1 MEVPPAGDEDFEL
14 NREPDCSYSL
24 GELKASLDKTIFYQI
39 PLSTD
44 GPPKPY
50 PERFVYNWSST
61 ASSWVLSPSYSSLVI
76 PSNSLPS
83 DYVRMPFKVDN
94 QSKHK
99 LLGTSEWTKIVN
111 LLTSSSILTTTNL
124 ISVIKDYNPGL
135 IKESFSVLSTLLD
148 ECYTPSEREHFFS
161 IILPKMIKL
170 TVDLPKL
177 IRQPI
182 PILKQRSNHS
192 LFFSQQQISSLLCN
206 GFFCTFPEH
215 KQFKLQDFSF
225 SKLFSSPKDDRFNRK
240 LEKLK
245 CILNYLHRVVSEP
258 PKGIVSFERRHLEE
272 NEMVNW
278 SSSSL
283 KLSKVS
289 VHLKGTIESHGY
301 GMIQADFANKCVGG
315 GVLRSGLVQEEIRF
329 VINPELM
336 VSMLFTETLLE
347 NECLLITGTEQFNK
361 YSGYGNTFLFDG
373 NYYDPTQLDEWGR
386 RYTKIVAM
394 DAKSFPG
401 NKVRDQYKRLF
412 IDRELTKA
420 YVAFMDRRKLDR
432 KHLCAVATG
441 NWGCGVFRGD
451 PQLKSLIQLIA
462 ASLSGRDVM
471 YFTFGDAKLSTDMSL
486 IVNSLGQKKITT
498 GQLYQFLIDY
508 GDYVSSLDLD
518 QEKEPLFDYV
528 IRKFLTEST

>member
-1 MEVPPAGDEDFEL
+1 MNINTKKKKKLEFKL
-14 NREPDCSYSL
+14 YSY
-24 GELKASLDKTIFYQI
+24 
-39 PLSTD
+39 
-44 GPPKPY
+44 
-50 PERFVYNWSST
+50 
-61 ASSWVLSPSYSSLVI
+61 
-76 PSNSLPS
+76 
-83 DYVRMPFKVDN
+83 
-94 QSKHK
+94 K
-99 LLGTSEWTKIVN
+99 LIVN
-111 LLTSSSILTTTNL
+111 NLLFLFI
-124 ISVIKDYNPGL
+124 
-135 IKESFSVLSTLLD
+135 
-148 ECYTPSEREHFFS
+148 FF
-161 IILPKMIKL
+161 
-170 TVDLPKL
+170 
-177 IRQPI
+177 R
-182 PILKQRSNHS
+182 
-192 LFFSQQQISSLLCN
+192 
-206 GFFCTFPEH
+206 
-215 KQFKLQDFSF
+215 
-225 SKLFSSPKDDRFNRK
+225 LFSSPKDDRFNRK

-518 QEKEPLFDYV
+518 QEKEPLFDYI